1 MVSIDGTSGAEERA
15 PDAGLCRPQSPAAGY
30 PARTPGG
37 GGTLVAGP
45 FFLSPCN
52 GKSLEGCG
60 IYDI

>member
-15 PDAGLCRPQSPAAGY
+15 PDAGLCRPQSLAAGY

-45 FFLSPCN
+45 FFFVAVKRKIP
-52 GKSLEGCG
+52 GKMW
-60 IYDI
+60 DI